1 MTELKP
7 FRTMSGQW
15 TVSDKAKKRDKLVR
29 DDAGNIRQFPDYL
42 SAKEFA
48 AIIAAT
54 EQSL

>member
-29 DDAGNIRQFPDYL
+29 DDAGNICQFPDYL

-48 AIIAAT
+48 AINTAKETA
-54 EQSL
+54 Q